1 MSFSQAVS
9 GLNAASA
16 NLDVIGNNIA
26 NSATYGFKA
35 STAAFADMFAASQ
48 IGLGTKVSKVIQDFG
63 DGATTSTGRSLDVAL
78 SGNGFFRLT
87 DTSGNVYYSRN
98 GQFSLDANRNL
109 VNTAGLSVTGY
120 PASGIPAVIQTGANP
135 GPLNI
140 PDTQMQANATTKA
153 SLVANLNST
162 DSVPD
167 VTPFDPT
174 YVDSFNAK
182 STVTVF
188 DSQGNQ
194 HQLDLYFVKDADN
207 QWTCN
212 PIDSTTRQACT
223 SFDMTFDENGVLTSA
238 PQQTL
243 VIQGSNGA
251 AANQS
256 ITLSMLN
263 SMQQNTGTCTF
274 GSPEQDGFAPGD
286 LTGYRVNDD
295 GTITGT
301 YSNQKT
307 QLLGQIVLSSFANPE
322 GLQSQGDNV
331 WAETSASG
339 QPAIG
344 VADTGNFGSL
354 TAGALEASNVDM
366 SKELV
371 NMIVAQRNYQSN
383 AQTIKT
389 QDQILNTLVNL
400 R

>member
-16 NLDVIGNNIA
+16 NLDIIGNNIA
-26 NSATYGFKA
+26 NSATSGFKA

-63 DGATTSTGRSLDVAL
+63 DGATTSTGRALDVAL

-109 VNTAGLSVTGY
+109 VNTGGLNVTGY

-153 SLVANLNST
+153 SLVAKLNST

-174 YVDSFNAK
+174 NVDSFNAK

-188 DSQGNQ
+188 DSLGNQ
-194 HQLDLYFVKDADN
+194 HQLDLYFVKIADN

-212 PIDSTTRQACT
+212 PIDSTTGQASA
-223 SFDMTFDENGVLTSA
+223 SFGMTFDENGVLTSA

-256 ITLSMLN
+256 ITLSLLN
-263 SMQQNTGTCTF
+263 SMQQNTGTSTF

-286 LTGYRVNDD
+286 LTGYRINDD

-339 QPAIG
+339 QPALG